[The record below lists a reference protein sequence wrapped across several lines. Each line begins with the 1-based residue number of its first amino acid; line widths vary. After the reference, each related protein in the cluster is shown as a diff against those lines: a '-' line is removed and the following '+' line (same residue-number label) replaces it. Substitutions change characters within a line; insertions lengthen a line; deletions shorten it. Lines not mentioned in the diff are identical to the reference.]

1 VTLAMTKISSS
12 PRSLYKAVLF
22 GYCGVLLLVIIS
34 GLLAGGLND
43 PGLLLFI
50 FCWVVFGAI
59 AGVLIFVMTRNLA
72 NEVFDG
78 GEFLLVRF
86 RNQEDRI
93 PLSNIYDVGGISGRI
108 PRISLMLDSPCRF
121 GAEVSFIPNATWTPQ
136 SVMDRIAEDL
146 LVRAEKARSGHAA
159 A

>member
-1 VTLAMTKISSS
+1 MTKISYS
-12 PRSLYKAVLF
+12 PHSLYKAVLF
-22 GYCGVLLLVIIS
+22 GYCGVLLIVIIL

-93 PLSNIYDVGGISGRI
+93 PLSNIYDVVGISGRI
-108 PRISLMLDSPCRF
+108 PQISLMLDTPCRF
-121 GAEVSFIPNATWTPQ
+121 GAEVSFIPNATSTPQ